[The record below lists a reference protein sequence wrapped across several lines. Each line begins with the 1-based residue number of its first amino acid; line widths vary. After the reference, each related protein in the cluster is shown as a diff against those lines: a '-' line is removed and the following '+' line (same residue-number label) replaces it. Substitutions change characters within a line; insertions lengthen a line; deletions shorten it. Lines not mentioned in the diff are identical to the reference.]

1 MVDICV
7 DESLGAGQ
15 VELAQQLALA
25 DVSGQRHQPVCWSE
39 DEDEIQKEAVV
50 PARELEIRRIKAGR
64 VRGWKAG

>member
-7 DESLGAGQ
+7 DESFGAGL

-39 DEDEIQKEAVV
+39 DEAEI
-50 PARELEIRRIKAGR
+50 
-64 VRGWKAG
+64 